1 MRSWTLQLVI
11 LIFLAF
17 TIQAQLPTYPI
28 TLSSIQ
34 QAKQIPSEGF
44 RKNYVL
50 HGRGIITSTGQFNFV
65 QDETGGIYFK
75 TKDDVGN
82 FSFGDLVKFE
92 GMVRIM
98 GAFTPYL
105 EMEQITVIGTN
116 QPMPKPEVINF
127 KEFESRQFIGLWVQ
141 ISGVVQSVV
150 EKGQVWELDLASE
163 GTLHKV
169 SIKKDEEPIFYLRL
183 LDKEVE
189 IQGTVLNTTPKGPF
203 IHPQLLVP
211 SSRFVTIVS
220 PPFAE
225 PTSAPPLSLSRA
237 QELTKTNLMPH
248 QIRVFGKVVES
259 DSIGNLVLEN
269 GTTRAYIEKNQRV
282 KPRNQLNQWIVADG
296 FPSIANDNLF
306 IRNATVEVIGLRRDS
321 HLKLQTNSAS
331 LTAEDFAPVLNS
343 IQEIREFPPEV
354 LNDGFPVHLIATV
367 TLVNSN
373 LWLFFVQDQNSG
385 IFVFYSKWPEG
396 QFDTGTKVEITGF
409 TSQGLFS
416 PIVVDP
422 KVKVLGP
429 GEPPNGL
436 HMPIQNLHSGQF
448 DSCWVTISGLVRSV
462 DETDTN
468 GIKIELTDARQNI
481 SIVVTKTSNMAS
493 LRELPGRKIAVS
505 GVCVAML
512 NNKKQFVASRI
523 LVPAPRFLT
532 IIQSN
537 SKDTFKLPVV
547 SVKNAVDLAQN
558 GESDPIHLKGTALGQ
573 WNESKDKRIFLQD
586 ETGTIMMLS
595 RSSQNLKPGDQIE
608 ATGIPDIETTLPILR
623 YTQFR
628 RLDHKKLPVPEPLT
642 SFQNLKQSQPT
653 LVQVEATLRFSRQI
667 GEELQMILQ
676 LEDHLFEA
684 RVRGVPTNNSKAILP
699 GSKLSL
705 TGILLRKGS
714 PLTFLEDWVVLLPT
728 PNDFTVLSPP
738 SWWTKG
744 RIVTVTGTLSIVFL
758 GGLLWVIALRN
769 QVKEQTEVIRKEL
782 ETESSLEKR
791 YHMVWDISAD
801 GMYMTDKQGIL
812 VQVNNA
818 FCQMVAK
825 KKEEL
830 VGQYYTIIH
839 SESQQAKLLD
849 NYRKDFQT
857 KDILRKNVQ
866 DWVLWNGRKACFE
879 LSNSFFEQTGGP
891 TYVLSLIRDVTESRH
906 LEEQLRTAQKME
918 AVGRLAGGVAH
929 DFNNILTV
937 IQGYLGLIKQDERIP
952 HDLIET
958 IEEVEKSA
966 QRATDLTRQLL
977 AFSRRQPLVI
987 QSIDLS
993 ELVRNMLRLLERLL
1007 GEDIAISF
1015 QQHPVQNRIHAD
1027 SGMMEQVLMNL
1038 TVNARDAMPNGGTL
1052 FIDVEQVTIT
1062 PEQAIL
1068 TDEARPG
1075 DFIRLSVKDT
1085 GCGMDST
1092 TMARLFEPFFTT
1104 KDIGKGTGL
1113 GLSTVYGIVKQHHG
1127 WIEVASQVGKG
1138 TTFRVFLPVYHE
1150 TEDAA
1155 FPMTTSPS
1163 TPANGTILLAEDEP
1177 TVRQFVQFFLQR
1189 QGYKVFA
1196 VSNATDALEIWRKCK
1211 NMIDLVIT
1219 DLIMPGNINGRDLG
1233 KIIERERPGT
1243 PVIYSSG
1250 NSLES
1255 LPDRTGLEENYN
1267 YLCKPFDSLRLA
1279 RVIKSRLTKPASMK
1293 AKNQVDLTA
1302 CDQKGIH

>member
-1 MRSWTLQLVI
+1 M
-11 LIFLAF
+11 FLAF
-17 TIQAQLPTYPI
+17 TVQAQLSTYPI
-28 TLSSIQ
+28 TLSSIRQ
-34 QAKQIPSEGF
+34 VKQLPSEGLS
-44 RKNYVL
+44 KKHVL
-50 HGRGIITSTGQFNFV
+50 HGKGIITSTERFNFV

-75 TKDDVGN
+75 TKNDVEN
-82 FSFGDLVKFE
+82 FSFGDLVEFD
-92 GMVRIM
+92 GVVVS
-98 GAFTPYL
+98 GVFQPYL

-116 QPMPKPEVINF
+116 QPMPKPEIIHL
-127 KEFESRQFIGLWVQ
+127 KELNAIRLDGLWVQ
-141 ISGVVQSVV
+141 ISGVVQSVS
-150 EKGQVWELDLASE
+150 EKDQVWELDLASE
-163 GTLHKV
+163 GVSQKV

-189 IQGTVLNTTPKGPF
+189 IQGTALNASPRSALV
-203 IHPQLLVP
+203 HPRLLVP
-211 SSRFVTIVS
+211 SSRFVTILS
-220 PPFAE
+220 PPFTD
-225 PTSAPPLSLSRA
+225 PLPAPPISLSAA
-237 QELTKTNLMPH
+237 QELTQTNPMPH
-248 QIRVFGKVVES
+248 QIKVFGKVVES
-259 DSIGNLVLEN
+259 DSVGNLVLEN
-269 GTTRAYIEKNQRV
+269 GTTRAYVEKNQRF
-282 KPRNQLNQWIVADG
+282 KARNQLNQWISADG
-296 FPSIANDNLF
+296 YPSIENENLF
-306 IRNATVEVIGLRRDS
+306 IKNAIVEEIGLRRES
-321 HLKLQTNSAS
+321 LLKAQTNSSS
-331 LTAEDFAPVLNS
+331 LTAEDYAPIQNS
-343 IQEIREFPPEV
+343 IQEIRELPPET
-354 LNDGFPVHLIATV
+354 LNSGFPIHLTATV
-367 TLVNSN
+367 TLANSN
-373 LWLFFVQDQNSG
+373 LWLFFVQDQNCG
-385 IFVFYSKWPEG
+385 IFLFNNKWPEG
-396 QFDTGTKVEITGF
+396 RFDTGTKVEITGYA
-409 TSQGLFS
+409 SQGLFS
-416 PIVVDP
+416 PIIVEP
-422 KVKVLGP
+422 KVKVLGS

-436 HMPIQNLHSGQF
+436 HIPIQSLHSGQF
-448 DSCWVTISGLVRSV
+448 DGYWVTVSGLVRSV
-462 DETDTN
+462 DETETN
-468 GIKIELTDARQNI
+468 EYRIELTDARQNI
-481 SIVVTKTSNMAS
+481 SIIVGRTSRTSSMQ
-493 LRELPGRKIAVS
+493 ELPGRKIAVS
-505 GVCVAML
+505 GVCVSTL
-512 NNKKQFVASRI
+512 NNKNQFVASRI
-523 LVPAPRFLT
+523 LVPNPSFLT
-532 IIQSN
+532 TIQSN
-537 SKDTFKLPVV
+537 RKDSFSLPIV
-547 SVKNAVDLAQN
+547 SVENALELAQN
-558 GESDPIHLKGTALGQ
+558 GESEPIHLKGTALGQ

-595 RSSQNLKPGDQIE
+595 PSSQNLKPGDQIE
-608 ATGIPDIETTLPILR
+608 ATGIPDIENTLPILR
-623 YTQFR
+623 YTQLR

-642 SFQNLKQSQPT
+642 SFHNLNLKQFQPT
-653 LVQVEATLRFSRQI
+653 FVQVEATLRFSRQI

-699 GSKLSL
+699 GSRLSI

-728 PNDFTVLSPP
+728 PNDFKILSPP

-744 RIVTVTGTLSIVFL
+744 RIATVTGMLSTIFL
-758 GGLLWVIALRN
+758 GGLLWVIALRK

-801 GMYMTDKQGIL
+801 GMYMTDNQGTL

-818 FCQMVAK
+818 FCQMVGK

-839 SESQQAKLLD
+839 NENQQAKLLD
-849 NYRKDFQT
+849 NYRKDFKT

-866 DWVLWNGRKACFE
+866 DWVLWNGRKGSFE

-891 TYVLSLIRDVTESRH
+891 TYVLTLIRDVTESRH

-937 IQGYLGLIKQDERIP
+937 IQGYLGLIKQDERMP
-952 HDLIET
+952 HDLVET
-958 IEEVEKSA
+958 VEEVEKSA

-987 QSIDLS
+987 RSIDLS

-1015 QQHPVQNRIHAD
+1015 QQHPIQNLIHAD

-1062 PEQAIL
+1062 PEQAML
-1068 TDEARPG
+1068 TNEARPG

-1092 TMARLFEPFFTT
+1092 TMSRLFEPFFTT

-1138 TTFRVFLPVYHE
+1138 TTFSVFLPVYHE
-1150 TEDAA
+1150 SQNSGLHV
-1155 FPMTTSPS
+1155 PPPS
-1163 TPANGTILLAEDEP
+1163 DTPVNGTILLAEDEP

-1196 VSNATDALEIWRKCK
+1196 VSNATDALDVWRKCK
-1211 NMIDLVIT
+1211 NLIDLVIT

-1233 KIIERERPGT
+1233 DIIERERPGT
-1243 PVIYSSG
+1243 PVIFSSG
-1250 NSLES
+1250 NNLES
-1255 LPDRTGLEENYN
+1255 LPDRTGLKEDFN
-1267 YLCKPFDSLRLA
+1267 YLCKPFDSIRLAKVIKLRLA
-1279 RVIKSRLTKPASMK
+1279 KS
-1293 AKNQVDLTA
+1293 VDKKTENLVNL
-1302 CDQKGIH
+1302 